1 MNFFSSRPSTSNS
14 SFGYKVNSIDG
25 IPSDLEKVKGNIL
38 KTNKVY
44 REELTK
50 YREIA
55 AFNEQLSKGYVRNLE
70 AMVDVSR
77 ILNYYIDIF
86 NVIREEFEKNDK
98 VLDGTSLTPT
108 QISYLERLTKSKIDE
123 LNNKF
128 MVETEKLKKLYN
140 QYGQQQELA
149 RIVEAQNN
157 LNATTQSADTT
168 LTRINQHIA
177 AQQQQRGGQAQK
189 KKAVKKTVVKKV
201 TSKPKKSTTS
211 KK

>member
-1 MNFFSSRPSTSNS
+1 
-14 SFGYKVNSIDG
+14 VNSIEG

-86 NVIREEFEKNDK
+86 NVIREEFDKNDK
-98 VLDGTSLTPT
+98 MLDGTTLTT
-108 QISYLERLTKSKIDE
+108 NQINYLERLTKSKIDE

-157 LNATTQSADTT
+157 LSATTQGANAA
-168 LTRINQHIA
+168 LANINQHIS
-177 AQQQQRGGQAQK
+177 AQQQQRGGVAHK
-189 KKAVKKTVVKKV
+189 KKVVKKAVKKSVP
-201 TSKPKKSTTS
+201 PKKSPTS